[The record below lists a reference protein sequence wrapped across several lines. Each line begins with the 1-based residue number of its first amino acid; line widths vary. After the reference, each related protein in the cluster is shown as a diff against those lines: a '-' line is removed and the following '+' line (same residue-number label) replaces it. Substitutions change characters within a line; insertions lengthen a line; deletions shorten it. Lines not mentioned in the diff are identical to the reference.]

1 MSTFNVIGVAGS
13 GVTVYRKWLDAISD
27 NIANMD
33 NVSKT
38 SEKAFQARY
47 VVAQE
52 AQDGNG
58 AQVGGL
64 ALGSAE
70 GILAYEPDNP
80 LADSE
85 GYVRRPDIDL
95 GSQMAQM
102 IMAQRAY
109 QANLSMV
116 DRARDSYQ
124 AAINL
129 GRG

>member
-1 MSTFNVIGVAGS
+1 MSTFNVIGVAAS
-13 GVTVYRKWLDAISD
+13 GVTVYRKWLDAVAD
-27 NIANMD
+27 NIANID

-38 SEKAFQARY
+38 SDKAFQARY
-47 VVAQE
+47 VVAQQ

-58 AQVGGL
+58 AQVGGI

-70 GILAYEPDNP
+70 GVLAYEPDNP
-80 LADSE
+80 LADTE

-95 GSQMAQM
+95 GGQMAQM

-109 QANLSMV
+109 QANLSVV

-129 GRG
+129 GKG